1 MPWILVTPLKQKDPA
16 GPLYLKYSKS
26 LWINSCQ
33 IPSLSG
39 GREERSSGTFPV
51 NADLL
56 ASKISKLVLEGLK
69 PSRREQNAASIAV
82 SVSNSPR
89 RQVKASN
96 LLEFVEE
103 VREENSY
110 VLRCTSCHILLSN
123 PLAVT
128 GSRKPSGSTF
138 GSLAIGLHIE
148 NSVYH
153 QLVAGHCDKW
163 YHQKEKLLSH
173 LSSETHILALQHA
186 KSIEKTLDREVTVVK
201 NQLRTALGI
210 VKSKA
215 AALNRIE

>member
-1 MPWILVTPLKQKDPA
+1 M
-16 GPLYLKYSKS
+16 
-26 LWINSCQ
+26 
-33 IPSLSG
+33 
-39 GREERSSGTFPV
+39 
-51 NADLL
+51 
-56 ASKISKLVLEGLK
+56 
-69 PSRREQNAASIAV
+69 
-82 SVSNSPR
+82 
-89 RQVKASN
+89 KASN

-201 NQLRTALGI
+201 NQLRTALEI

-215 AALNRIE
+215 AALQYEDRIAEFYAAGADVGDFGHSRRPVCCRCVYINKRSTEFLSSSLPSTGMPPHFYVTADKSTNHRVTNKLVCYVLL